1 MFRYIVLWKPL
12 SVQLRTQQIGHCVII
27 STFFLGALYA
37 NIPTQY
43 ITMQEV
49 KYTGGRVA
57 RCISSLPYK
66 RAFLV
71 VHALFTGILPLLIL
85 LATCLGIARVVGQR
99 KMPTDTDGEI
109 GVTVDEKRKLYRRVG
124 DFLLLGITFCLLITV
139 FSRF

>member
-1 MFRYIVLWKPL
+1 MSLLTLFRYIVLWKPL

-71 VHALFTGILPLLIL
+71 VHALFTGVLPLLIL

-99 KMPTDTDGEI
+99 KMPTDTTDGEI
-109 GVTVDEKRKLYRRVG
+109 GVTVDEKRKLYRKVG
-124 DFLLLGITFCLLITV
+124 DFY
-139 FSRF
+139 